1 MTYGP
6 VDFIALEFK
15 GNQFTGEILPA
26 LLELVENKIVRVI
39 DFIVILKDQDGQHRA
54 LEMEQLDAEVVRIF
68 DPLELEISGIIQV
81 EDIDMIA
88 EMLENN
94 STAAILMIEN
104 LWAIKFGE
112 AAVRANGRM
121 VMFQR
126 IPFEVVNETM
136 ELFAD
141 VEADAKLPEA

>member
-54 LEMEQLDAEVVRIF
+54 LELEQLDAEVVRIF

>member
-6 VDFIALEFK
+6 VDFVALEFK
-15 GNQFTGEILPA
+15 GNQFKGEILPA
-26 LLELVENKIVRVI
+26 LLELVQNKIVRVI
-39 DFIVILKDQDGQHRA
+39 DFIVILKDQDGNHRA

-81 EDIDMIA
+81 EDIEMIA
-88 EMLENN
+88 AKLENN
-94 STAAILMIEN
+94 TTAAILLIEN

-112 AAVRANGRM
+112 AALRANGRM
-121 VMFQR
+121 VMFER

-136 ELFAD
+136 ELFAQA
-141 VEADAKLPEA
+141 ESAAK